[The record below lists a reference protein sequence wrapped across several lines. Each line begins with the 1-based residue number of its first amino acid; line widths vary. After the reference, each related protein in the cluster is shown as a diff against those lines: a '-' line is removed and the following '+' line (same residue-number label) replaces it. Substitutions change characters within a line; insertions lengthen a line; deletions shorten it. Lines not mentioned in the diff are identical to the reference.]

1 MVLIGVG
8 RTADVYVLDERWVL
22 RRYRDGV
29 VGDAETERTLM
40 TYLRGHGYP
49 VPLVR
54 PAQDG
59 SSRTD
64 LVLERLDGPTMAGA
78 LAAGLVTPRQAG
90 AMLARLLTGLHAV
103 PARRADGPGRSILH
117 LDLHPENIILTSGGP
132 RVIDWA
138 NASEGCPGL
147 DWAMSAV
154 ILAEVAIGTTRTAR
168 PARELL
174 SALLTDPAAVHLT
187 PEALAE
193 ALRRRAA
200 DPMTTECET
209 AALGRAGDAV
219 RELVEPR
226 PA

>member
-1 MVLIGVG
+1 
-8 RTADVYVLDERWVL
+8 
-22 RRYRDGV
+22 
-29 VGDAETERTLM
+29 
-40 TYLRGHGYP
+40 

-103 PARRADGPGRSILH
+103 PARRAGGPGRSILH

-200 DPMTTECET
+200 DPMTTERET